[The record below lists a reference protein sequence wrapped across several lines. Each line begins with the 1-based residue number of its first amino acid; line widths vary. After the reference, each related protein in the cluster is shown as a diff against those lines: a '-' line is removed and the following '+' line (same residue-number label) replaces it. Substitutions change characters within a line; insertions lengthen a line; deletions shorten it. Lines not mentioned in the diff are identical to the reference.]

1 MATPPSS
8 RPPMAGG
15 FLIAA
20 AVLIGAIA
28 GVMLRQPSAGV
39 VVGAVVGVALAALIW
54 VRDKRRG

>member
-1 MATPPSS
+1 
-8 RPPMAGG
+8 MAGG